1 MKKSLIVLFAAT
13 CSMLTVSQAEVLN
26 INGDF
31 ARSQL
36 NFRSVRGWTKNYPKK
51 PNIGKSAAIKGE
63 KTGTF
68 ALKVTTTSED
78 TPFFSVKVP
87 AKAGDKFKVNTKVT
101 GRGKIQFR
109 LYLYKS
115 PNDYLGSAI
124 GKEIAIPADGM
135 ISDEITIK
143 PVKRGEVESIAV
155 AILVLKNSDVVI
167 HNIAAEKITAPA
179 GK

>member
-1 MKKSLIVLFAAT
+1 MKKRLIAFCVAA
-13 CSMLTVSQAEVLN
+13 CGMLTVSQGEVLN

-36 NFRSVRGWTKNYPKK
+36 NFRSVRGWTKNYPLK

-63 KTGTF
+63 KPGTF

-87 AKAGDKFKVNTKVT
+87 AKVGDKFKVNAKVT
-101 GRGKIQFR
+101 GSGKIQFR
-109 LYLYKS
+109 LYLYKL
-115 PNDYLGSAI
+115 PDYLGSAI
-124 GKEIAIPADGM
+124 GKEISSPADGM

-143 PVKRGEVESIAV
+143 PVKRGDIESIAV
-155 AILVLKNSDVVI
+155 AFLVLKNSDVVI
-167 HNIAAEKITAPA
+167 HNIAAEKITAPS

>member
-1 MKKSLIVLFAAT
+1 MKKRLIAFCVAA
-13 CSMLTVSQAEVLN
+13 CGMLTVSQGEVLN

-51 PNIGKSAAIKGE
+51 PSIGKSAAIKGE
-63 KTGTF
+63 KPGTF

-87 AKAGDKFKVNTKVT
+87 AKVGDKFKVNAKVT
-101 GRGKIQFR
+101 GSGKVQFR
-109 LYLYKS
+109 LYLYKL
-115 PNDYLGSAI
+115 PNHYLGSAV

-135 ISDEITIK
+135 ISDEITIRPTK
-143 PVKRGEVESIAV
+143 LGEIESIAV